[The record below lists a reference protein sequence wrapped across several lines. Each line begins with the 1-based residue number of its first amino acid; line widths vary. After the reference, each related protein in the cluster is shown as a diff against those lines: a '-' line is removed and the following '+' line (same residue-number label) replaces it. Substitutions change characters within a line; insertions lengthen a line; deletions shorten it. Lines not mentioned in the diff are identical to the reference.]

1 MCSMN
6 KSLLLL
12 HLLIELLLKLVLVL
26 EGGDASLEN
35 LLLLLLLL
43 LQLDLLQKH
52 RIARL
57 ALLSGRRD

>member
-43 LQLDLLQKH
+43 QLDLLQKH